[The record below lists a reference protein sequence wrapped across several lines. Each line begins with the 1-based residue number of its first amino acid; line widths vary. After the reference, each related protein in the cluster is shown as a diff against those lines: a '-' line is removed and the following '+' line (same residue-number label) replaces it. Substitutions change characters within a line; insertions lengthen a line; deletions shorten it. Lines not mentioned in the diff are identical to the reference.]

1 MKLSVWA
8 KQNGISYMTAYRM
21 FHNKT
26 LPIPAEQFATGTII
40 VHPVVPRQAEDKIVL
55 YGRVAS
61 YSQIGDLTLQMERL
75 RSFAAQKGLRVHAE
89 VAEIASGL
97 DGHKTKLLQILQDLA
112 VTTIVVEHR
121 DRLARFGLDMVEAA
135 LKAQNRQL
143 IVMNETESK
152 NDLAQDFIAVVTSMC
167 TRIYGR
173 RTAKNRAQRAVKAT
187 EAT

>member
-40 VHPVVPRQAEDKIVL
+40 VHPVVPCQVENKVVL
-55 YGRVAS
+55 YGRVSSRDQA
-61 YSQIGDLTLQMERL
+61 GDLTRQMERL
-75 RSFAAQKGLRVHAE
+75 QLFAAQKGLQIYDE

-97 DGHKTKLLQILQDLA
+97 NDHRTKLLQILQDKA
-112 VTTIVVEHR
+112 ITTVVVEHR
-121 DRLARFGLDMVEAA
+121 DRLARFGVNTLEAA
-135 LKAQNRQL
+135 LKAQGRRI

-152 NDLAQDFIAVVTSMC
+152 NDLVQDFIDVVTSMC
-167 TRIYGR
+167 ARIYGR
-173 RTAKNRAQRAVKAT
+173 RGAKNKAKRAVAAA
-187 EAT
+187 ESV